1 MYREDE
7 DDPPASDERSEN
19 EIENEEADAN
29 LSEEDDEI
37 DFVPAPAQTYAR
49 LLQVLQPTTTNDHR
63 PSKRRKLDTNP
74 HGIDVTALQ
83 NVEDNADDL
92 GGAGLA
98 ETLEDDPD
106 EVSNSDSDTD
116 DTQSHDPFQ
125 RHFCDVEED
134 KLERMVEARAEP
146 SDVQKSTIKPGVRK
160 LRTVYNSTRTS
171 LEAGPSKVDLKKR
184 LAEEGNKT
192 IKLLSEGERD
202 LLDEMLH
209 YRDILCGLRTVDNA
223 GRLRDVTSL
232 HVLNHLFKTRDRV
245 LKNNAKLNTDADAD
259 ADYRDQGFTRAKV
272 LIIVPT
278 KQACAKYIDSI
289 VKLSRPDQ
297 QENKSRFL
305 ETFTHPEDEA
315 FVNKPEDFQELF
327 SGNHEEDFRVGLK
340 FTRKTI
346 KFFSGFYNSD
356 IIFASALG
364 MMRTITAGGGD
375 QNSKKVHDADF
386 LSSIEVAVV
395 DQANAIEMQNWQHL
409 DYVFSQ
415 LNLIPK
421 ESHGCDFARA
431 RSWYLDGKAQYL
443 RQTIILSEYLTPQI
457 TALASTHL
465 RNTAG
470 TVKYTPIYPGT
481 MLKLPPQLPL
491 TITQSFIRFNAPT
504 PQADSDARF
513 KFFTTTI
520 LPSLLRGKHN
530 SSGTLIFV
538 PTYLD
543 FVRLRNHFSTSAET
557 TSLTFGT
564 ISEYSTVKEV
574 ARARSHFLSGRHSV
588 TLYSERA
595 HHYFRYKIK
604 GVKRVLFYGVPD
616 NPTFWVEML
625 DMLAANA
632 TADVE
637 WTQSQRGK
645 QGKGMVR
652 ALFSRWDVMKLER
665 VVGTERVGRLVRE
678 EEGDVFDFV

>member
-1 MYREDE
+1 MAAPQPVENDQ
-7 DDPPASDERSEN
+7 DD
-19 EIENEEADAN
+19 
-29 LSEEDDEI
+29 
-37 DFVPAPAQTYAR
+37 T
-49 LLQVLQPTTTNDHR
+49 
-63 PSKRRKLDTNP
+63 
-74 HGIDVTALQ
+74 
-83 NVEDNADDL
+83 
-92 GGAGLA
+92 GGASLA
-98 ETLEDDPD
+98 EALEDDQ
-106 EVSNSDSDTD
+106 EEGSDSDSD
-116 DTQSHDPFQ
+116 AEEAQSHDPFQ
-125 RHFCDVEED
+125 RHFCNVKED
-134 KLERMVEARAEP
+134 ELNRMVEARAGP
-146 SDVQKSTIKPGVRK
+146 GIVQKSTIRQAVRK
-160 LRTVYNSTRTS
+160 LRTVYDQATTS
-171 LEAGPSKVDLKKR
+171 RDGRSLRLSLKNR
-184 LAEEGNKT
+184 LAEEGNKVT
-192 IKLLSEGERD
+192 KHLSEEECD
-202 LLDEMLH
+202 LLGELTE
-209 YRDILCGLRTVDNA
+209 YRDILCGFRKVHNA
-223 GRLRDVTSL
+223 GQFRDMTSL
-232 HVLNHLFKTRDRV
+232 HALNHLFKTRDRV
-245 LKNNAKLNTDADAD
+245 LKNNAKLSTDADAD
-259 ADYRDQGFTRAKV
+259 ADHRDQGFTRAKV
-272 LIIVPT
+272 LVIVPN

-297 QENKSRFL
+297 QENKGRFL
-305 ETFTHPEDEA
+305 DTFTQPEDES
-315 FVNKPEDFQELF
+315 FNNKPEDFQELF

-375 QNSKKVHDADF
+375 KGSKKVHDADF
-386 LSSIEVAVV
+386 LSSIEVVIV

-465 RNTAG
+465 RNVAG

-481 MLKLPPQLPL
+481 MLNLPAQLPL
-491 TITQSFIRFNAPT
+491 TITQSFIRFNATT

-564 ISEYSTVKEV
+564 VSEYSSVKEV

-604 GVKRVLFYGVPD
+604 GVKRVLFYGLPD
-616 NPTFWVEML
+616 NPVFWIEML
-625 DMLAANA
+625 EMLAANA
-632 TADVE
+632 TVDVE

-652 ALFSRWDVMKLER
+652 ALFSKWDVMKLER